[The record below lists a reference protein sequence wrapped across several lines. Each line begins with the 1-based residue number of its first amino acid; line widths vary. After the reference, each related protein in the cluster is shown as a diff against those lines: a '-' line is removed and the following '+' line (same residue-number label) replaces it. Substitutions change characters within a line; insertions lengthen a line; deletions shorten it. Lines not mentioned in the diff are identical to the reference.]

1 MCLTCGCTDSRPFE
15 ALETS
20 AATDSMDFDDAERNL
35 VDGRGRRT
43 TNRLQHRRDSLAG
56 DHDRVGKLVATVQI
70 PGGDREGP

>member
-35 VDGRGRRT
+35 VATVEVVELRT
-43 TNRLQHRRDSLAG
+43 DHSTAG
-56 DHDRVGKLVATVQI
+56 TPWPVITTGIGKLVATVQI
-70 PGGDREGP
+70 PGGR

>member
-35 VDGRGRRT
+35 V
-43 TNRLQHRRDSLAG
+43 
-56 DHDRVGKLVATVQI
+56 ATVEVVELRTDYSTAGTPWPVI
-70 PGGDREGP
+70 TTG